1 MYVYS
6 GQGIRFDSAGSWNC
20 DNDTAR
26 NVTIFG
32 IDNCSSSHADNCRN
46 DFLILGE
53 GPTFGINGSFV
64 LKKVQYKSQ

>member
-26 NVTIFG
+26 NVKIFG